1 MSRYWGIVSDQTGLS
16 AGILLNTADDNQ
28 SVDIAEA
35 RGTDGKII
43 QLKAYSRNNAVN
55 LSGLMDSEKGNVARA
70 GASLT
75 FGGKTWII
83 ESVQKQESNTDWVRL
98 SISARTADNATI
110 TPLDDSSSSS
120 SAQQ

>member
-1 MSRYWGIVSDQTGLS
+1 MSRFWGIVSDQTGLS

-28 SVDIAEA
+28 SVDIAQA
-35 RGTDGKII
+35 RGSDGKII

-55 LSGLMDSEKGNVARA
+55 LSGLMDSEQGTVAKA

-110 TPLDDSSSSS
+110 TPLDNSSSS
-120 SAQQ
+120 SAQE